1 MATPFI
7 AEIRVFS
14 FPFAPKG
21 WALCNGQLLP
31 IQQNAAL
38 FSIIGTFYG
47 GNGTTTFALPNLQG
61 SVPISQGTGQFTAT
75 LGATGGE
82 VQHTLTTTEMAAHIH
97 ALVGSTSAASQKTP
111 AGMVPGTTAT
121 GSPIYGTGP
130 LTPPLA
136 AATVST
142 FSGGQPHSNLQPYLV
157 LNFCI
162 ALVGIFPTRN

>member
-1 MATPFI
+1 MATPFL

-21 WALCNGQLLP
+21 WAFCNGQLLP

-47 GNGTTTFALPNLQG
+47 GNGTTTFGLPNLQG
-61 SVPISQGTGQFTAT
+61 KVPISQGNGQFTAT

-82 VQHTLTTTEMAAHIH
+82 VQHTLLTAEMPAHTH
-97 ALVGSTSAASQKTP
+97 VM
-111 AGMVPGTTAT
+111 AGITNGAGAHSPLGGMPGAITGTNLYAT
-121 GSPIYGTGP
+121 GAT
-130 LTPPLA
+130 LA
-136 AATVST
+136 FASTTIST

-162 ALVGIFPTRN
+162 ALSGLFPSRN